1 MRSAEIDER
10 LNPGEGAEAYVR
22 RLAVEKAEAV
32 MAQMSGEG
40 PATILAADT
49 AVVTEEG
56 TILGKPLDGDD
67 AARMLHML
75 SGRTHSVMTGV
86 CILSS
91 LGARVSGVETTH
103 VSFIP
108 LTAKQIAAYVA
119 TMEPMDKAG
128 AYAIQGYAARWI
140 PRIIGD
146 YSNVVG
152 LPLARTVAMLEEAQ
166 NQDQLCHCV

>member
-1 MRSAEIDER
+1 M
-10 LNPGEGAEAYVR
+10 
-22 RLAVEKAEAV
+22 EKAEAV
-32 MAQMSGEG
+32 MAQVSGVE
-40 PATILAADT
+40 PVTILAADT

-56 TILGKPLDGDD
+56 TILGKPLDRDD

-86 CILSS
+86 SIVSS
-91 LGARVSGVETTH
+91 LGARVSGVETTQ

-108 LTAKQIAAYVA
+108 IVGEQIAAYVA

-140 PRIIGD
+140 PRIVGD

-152 LPLARTVAMLEEAQ
+152 LPLARTVAMLKESWTR
-166 NQDQLCHCV
+166 DQLRYCV